1 MLLNDSEI
9 HDGGSKMAGV
19 MTLFDV
25 IWSHRHEKRHDVV
38 EKGQGYLMKG
48 KIFGVL
54 LQKEIR
60 EWGFYQHPLYYGRVK
75 WLACTSEG

>member
-25 IWSHRHEKRHDVV
+25 IWSHRQEKRHDVV
-38 EKGQGYLMKG
+38 E
-48 KIFGVL
+48 
-54 LQKEIR
+54 
-60 EWGFYQHPLYYGRVK
+60 
-75 WLACTSEG
+75 EG